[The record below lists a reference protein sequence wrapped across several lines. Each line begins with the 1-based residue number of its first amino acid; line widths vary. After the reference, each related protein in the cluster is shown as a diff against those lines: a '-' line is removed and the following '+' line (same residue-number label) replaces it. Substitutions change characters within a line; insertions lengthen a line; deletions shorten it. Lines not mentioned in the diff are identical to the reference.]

1 MSSTSDTDAI
11 DEKKEEDTGSE
22 ENFGKDIGKFLVSLL
37 IIIFCLLTYF
47 SAAGGVLY
55 GCKIG
60 QANILPTDEKCMP
73 YESNGNI
80 KIDEIQIN
88 IFETMFT
95 DPALSQKIKFPYA
108 RNNTNTILDML
119 RECKQ
124 KPNTNNITA
133 YFISIIESLFVF
145 NFSALNTFLNLLNQ
159 VPECLILMFGP
170 IIMMFYTTI
179 LILVDFFYV
188 IYLWFYQMSW
198 FFSVNTNTSDTG
210 KPKWQSTIAPAKL
223 ATGCFMILVFSIL
236 FWIGLLLIPFI
247 PFISPVVMMICIGT
261 ILGSK
266 GEMNNKVVSIGSI
279 IKDVFK
285 YNKVTVS
292 SVIAFFVVLCAFAN
306 LGGLGGGL
314 SILTIGLI
322 YFGMFSIDIF
332 SSVNEENMSKVSS
345 YDQAKRT
352 CKISR
357 SVEMMNFF
365 KNLNPFNGGG
375 KKLTD
380 EIKKLGKQ
388 MSKNE

>member
-11 DEKKEEDTGSE
+11 DEKKEEDSGSE
-22 ENFGKDIGKFLVSLL
+22 ENFGKDIGKFLVSLI
-37 IIIFCLLTYF
+37 IIIFCLLLYF
-47 SAAGGVLY
+47 STAAGVLY
-55 GCKIG
+55 SCKIG

-73 YESNGNI
+73 YESNTPVI
-80 KIDEIQIN
+80 QPIQIN

-95 DPALSQKIKFPYA
+95 EPALSQKIKFPYDK
-108 RNNTNTILDML
+108 NNTNTILDML
-119 RECKQ
+119 RESKQ
-124 KPNTNNITA
+124 KPNINNITA
-133 YFISIIESLFVF
+133 YLISIIENLFVF
-145 NFSALNTFLNLLNQ
+145 NFSCLNTFLNLLNQ
-159 VPECLILMFGP
+159 IPECLILTFGP

-179 LILVDFFYV
+179 LIIVDFFYV

-210 KPKWQSTIAPAKL
+210 KPKWQSTIAPGKL
-223 ATGCFMILVFSIL
+223 ATGCFLVFVFSIV
-236 FWIGLLLIPFI
+236 FWLGLLLIPFI
-247 PFISPVVMMICIGT
+247 PFMSPVIMLICIGT
-261 ILGSK
+261 ILSSK
-266 GEMNNKVVSIGSI
+266 GEMNGKDVSIGTI

-314 SILTIGLI
+314 SILTIFLI

-332 SSVNEENMSKVSS
+332 SSINEENMTKISS
-345 YDQAKRT
+345 YEQAKRT
-352 CKISR
+352 CKISK
-357 SVEMMNFF
+357 SAEIMNFF
-365 KNLNPFNGGG
+365 KSLNPFSGGG

-388 MSKNE
+388 MNK

>member
-11 DEKKEEDTGSE
+11 DEKKEEDTNSE
-22 ENFGKDIGKFLVSLL
+22 ENFGKDIGKFLISLV
-37 IIIFCLLTYF
+37 IIIIGLILYF
-47 SAAGGVLY
+47 SAAGSVLY

-60 QANILPTDEKCMP
+60 QSNILPTDEKCMP
-73 YESNGNI
+73 YESNAPNI
-80 KIDEIQIN
+80 QPIQIN
-88 IFETMFT
+88 IFETMFK
-95 DPALSQKIKFPYA
+95 DPALSQKISFPYA

-119 RECKQ
+119 RDYKQ
-124 KPNTNNITA
+124 KPNTSNITA
-133 YFISIIESLFVF
+133 YFISIIEGLFVF

-159 VPECLILMFGP
+159 IPECLILMFGP

-179 LILVDFFYV
+179 LLLVDFFYV
-188 IYLWFYQMSW
+188 MYLWFYQMSW
-198 FFSVNTNTSDTG
+198 FFSVNANTSDTG
-210 KPKWQSTIAPAKL
+210 KPKWQSTIDPFKL
-223 ATGCFMILVFSIL
+223 GMGCFLVFVFCIL

-247 PFISPVVMMICIGT
+247 PFISPIVMLISIGT
-261 ILGSK
+261 ILSCK
-266 GEMNNKVVSIGSI
+266 GEMNSKVVSVGSI

-314 SILTIGLI
+314 SILTIILI

-332 SSVNEENMSKVSS
+332 NSINEENMSKVSS
-345 YDQAKRT
+345 YDQAKKT
-352 CKISR
+352 CKVSKGAEI
-357 SVEMMNFF
+357 MNFF
-365 KNLNPFNGGG
+365 KSISPFNGGG

-388 MSKNE
+388 MK